1 MAFGTNP
8 VDFLTPFDTGKVVG
22 TGAQARAKERAN
34 SFLDAAKVGGAGVD
48 IFGKMR
54 QQEILGDAQRAAQST
69 ANNASLIS
77 GGLDLIGSVG
87 SFGAAGGFGNFGGG
101 TTSTSGIGSGVGQA
115 SLTPGVDTRSTFSNR
130 INPIAGF
137 GGVMNG

>member
-48 IFGKMR
+48 TFGQMR
-54 QQEILGDAQRAAQST
+54 YKEILGDAQQSANQTAQGAKT
-69 ANNASLIS
+69 FGDIANFAGSMGTIGASK
-77 GGLDLIGSVG
+77 
-87 SFGAAGGFGNFGGG
+87 GGFSGFFDQWKGWGNGG
-101 TTSTSGIGSGVGQA
+101 STGDNFAGVPNSVLDSVLQ
-115 SLTPGVDTRSTFSNR
+115 
-130 INPIAGF
+130 
-137 GGVMNG
+137 

>member
-1 MAFGTNP
+1 MAFG
-8 VDFLTPFDTGKVVG
+8 VDYTGFLDSFDTGKVVG
-22 TGAQARAKERAN
+22 TGAQAKARERAN

-54 QQEILGDAQRAAQST
+54 AQEITDE
-69 ANNASLIS
+69 ANQYANQKGQQADLFGKVASFA
-77 GGLDLIGSVG
+77 GGLG

-137 GGVMNG
+137 GGVMNA